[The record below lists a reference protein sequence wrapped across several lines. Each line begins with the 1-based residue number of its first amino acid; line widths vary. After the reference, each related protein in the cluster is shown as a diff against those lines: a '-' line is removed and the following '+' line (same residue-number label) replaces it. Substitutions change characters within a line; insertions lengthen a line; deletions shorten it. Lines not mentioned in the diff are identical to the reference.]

1 MDKLV
6 IASFFKKDKVIL
18 IYKSAF
24 ILIML
29 LGFILLKINN
39 TYGNFALPFAFS
51 LLSQGINAHFLAIS
65 FFILN
70 ICVDFGVNGLIF
82 GFLATGAIIA
92 YEILKGHKLF
102 KYKHILVWTMLVLL
116 NIGYVLIFYTSLYS
130 LFYLIISSILAL
142 IFFYITNIFF
152 TAVKN
157 RGFYKK
163 INLDE
168 KLCGAIVLIAFFIGF
183 CNMHMFGLKLVTG
196 LSIFLIL
203 IATYIFE
210 AGFCITFGV
219 LIGLSLAI
227 YYINPVY
234 IALYVVLS
242 IVALAFNSKY
252 KILSVI
258 GVIVTHTLFSTYF
271 IDYYAFN
278 IYEFI
283 SILISGAIFQFTPL
297 IVFESIIEV
306 FCKRDSK
313 LILIDVV
320 NRTKNSISHRLKDIS
335 LVFDRMDTV

>member
-1 MDKLV
+1 M
-6 IASFFKKDKVIL
+6 
-18 IYKSAF
+18 
-24 ILIML
+24 
-29 LGFILLKINN
+29 
-39 TYGNFALPFAFS
+39 
-51 LLSQGINAHFLAIS
+51 
-65 FFILN
+65 
-70 ICVDFGVNGLIF
+70 
-82 GFLATGAIIA
+82 
-92 YEILKGHKLF
+92 
-102 KYKHILVWTMLVLL
+102 
-116 NIGYVLIFYTSLYS
+116 
-130 LFYLIISSILAL
+130 
-142 IFFYITNIFF
+142 
-152 TAVKN
+152 
-157 RGFYKK
+157 
-163 INLDE
+163 
-168 KLCGAIVLIAFFIGF
+168 
-183 CNMHMFGLKLVTG
+183 
-196 LSIFLIL
+196 
-203 IATYIFE
+203 
-210 AGFCITFGV
+210 

-242 IVALAFNSKY
+242 IVALAFKSNY

-335 LVFDRMDTV
+335 LVFDRMDTVFRKMVRGSLKDDVAIAMVKDDVYNKMCVHCANKSECVYLSS